1 VENPW
6 NLFAGC
12 SAFWSGD
19 IILAVPSP
27 DSSGGESMK
36 APVPSELGFDV
47 TIALAAITKPDG
59 YVTL

>member
-1 VENPW
+1 
-6 NLFAGC
+6 
-12 SAFWSGD
+12 
-19 IILAVPSP
+19 
-27 DSSGGESMK
+27 MK